1 MCGRGSRRLGVFRR
15 RSLTWRVS
23 FFGLSRAVQRRT
35 RHAAHADPQVGG
47 MGRNRSLG
55 ASNGVEPIV
64 THAQARSALAP
75 LPLRS
80 RSAPAP
86 QSHAPPTRTGA
97 RSRRGAGRGL
107 SSGVPGDLRPSTPP
121 DGAKR
126 PSARGP
132 SSTPIPR
139 MTCTILLHP
148 PPSWFRR
155 GRRARRRSTRR
166 APLVAGRVAERHD
179 PIVVIYAVSAAARS
193 AVPARRWGSRAASL
207 LGSPK
212 GLYGAADGLSSSS
225 RAARCCETSVHHGR

>member
-126 PSARGP
+126 PSARGS

-148 PPSWFRR
+148 PPS
-155 GRRARRRSTRR
+155 GPKGAG
-166 APLVAGRVAERHD
+166 VAGEVARYHGRFCFCCAHALRCGFQYKCPRGIPFFFTE
-179 PIVVIYAVSAAARS
+179 PTAAR
-193 AVPARRWGSRAASL
+193 
-207 LGSPK
+207 
-212 GLYGAADGLSSSS
+212 
-225 RAARCCETSVHHGR
+225 